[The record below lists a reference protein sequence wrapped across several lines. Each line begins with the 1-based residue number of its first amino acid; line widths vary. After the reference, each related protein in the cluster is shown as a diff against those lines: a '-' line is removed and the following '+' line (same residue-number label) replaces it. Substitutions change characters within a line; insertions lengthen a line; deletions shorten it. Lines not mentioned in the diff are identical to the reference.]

1 MRILVT
7 GVTGQVGRAVFTRL
21 RDEATVVAADRAALD
36 LAKLQAIAD
45 ALDRMAPDIIINPA
59 AYTAVDKA
67 EEEPE
72 LAMRVNGEAP
82 GAVARWAA
90 AHAVPFIHFSTDYVF
105 DGSGERAWRETDPA
119 HPLSA
124 YGASK
129 LAGENEIRAAGGC
142 FLIVRTSWVYAAHGA
157 NFLRTVV
164 RLARERKELR
174 IVADQIGAPTS
185 AALIADAL
193 AAILNAGPQNLR
205 ERCAQAE
212 GVVHLA
218 AHGETSWHGF
228 ASAIVNGLRLRGM
241 PLAVAQ
247 VTGIGTNEYPL
258 RAKRPHNSRLELT
271 RLQKVFGVTPRHW
284 QSALATELD
293 SIAQE
298 YRRLPTCRPRRT
310 VRHRRCRGGL
320 PVEQPRDGGCRERS
334 GLADSR
340 SPLSQVIEIDRSGS
354 CARHFCECRRGSV
367 SPPSERGAAG
377 PPDLR

>member
-7 GVTGQVGRAVFTRL
+7 GVTGQVGCAVLARL
-21 RDEATVVAADRAALD
+21 RDEATIIAADRGALD
-36 LAKLQAIAD
+36 LAKPQAIAD

-82 GAVARWAA
+82 GAIARWAA
-90 AHAVPFIHFSTDYVF
+90 AHAVPFIHFSSDYVF
-105 DGSGERAWRETDPA
+105 DGSGERAWRETDAA
-119 HPLSA
+119 HPLSV

-142 FLIVRTSWVYAAHGA
+142 FLIVRTSWVYAARGA
-157 NFLRTVV
+157 NFLRTIV
-164 RLARERKELR
+164 RLAREREELR

-193 AAILNAGPQNLR
+193 AAIISAAPRNLR

-212 GVVHLA
+212 GLVHLA
-218 AHGETSWHGF
+218 ARGETSWHGF
-228 ASAIVNGLRLRGM
+228 ASAIVDGLRLRGM
-241 PLAVAQ
+241 PLAVAR
-247 VTGIGTNEYPL
+247 VTPIRTDEYPL

-271 RLQKVFGVTPRHW
+271 RLQKVFGVTPPHW

-298 YRRLPTCRPRRT
+298 YRSAP
-310 VRHRRCRGGL
+310 G
-320 PVEQPRDGGCRERS
+320 
-334 GLADSR
+334 
-340 SPLSQVIEIDRSGS
+340 
-354 CARHFCECRRGSV
+354 V
-367 SPPSERGAAG
+367 ST
-377 PPDLR
+377 